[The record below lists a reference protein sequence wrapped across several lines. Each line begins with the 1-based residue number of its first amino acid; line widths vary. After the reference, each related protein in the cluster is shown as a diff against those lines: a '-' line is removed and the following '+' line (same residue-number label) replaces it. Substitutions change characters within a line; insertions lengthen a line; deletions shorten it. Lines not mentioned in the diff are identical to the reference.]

1 MDVPEILVGNRSE
14 VRKRVKNALR
24 ARKQTLPIDLLGRLE
39 GAGMVP
45 VQAGQ
50 RIRFESPVFERSTK
64 SETSEVWL
72 SEFIEALVAA
82 KLPLPHDERLAWLS
96 SRPWGCVVLLGAGN
110 PRAWSHYWDNMRA
123 HLPAIYQSG
132 AKFVNGYGQVA
143 NQVHQVS
150 WDLEKMLLWG
160 RRAVL
165 KTFEEPFTPDTF
177 LPEFASVGPLP
188 TAEEG

>member
-72 SEFIEALVAA
+72 SEFIEALVLTVVDCGLETA
-82 KLPLPHDERLAWLS
+82 S
-96 SRPWGCVVLLGAGN
+96 SAPATVVAGEQ
-110 PRAWSHYWDNMRA
+110 D
-123 HLPAIYQSG
+123 
-132 AKFVNGYGQVA
+132 A
-143 NQVHQVS
+143 NYL
-150 WDLEKMLLWG
+150 D
-160 RRAVL
+160 
-165 KTFEEPFTPDTF
+165 
-177 LPEFASVGPLP
+177 
-188 TAEEG
+188 